1 MAETGPAA
9 PDSWFA
15 CRFDGPM
22 NPGGENHTGRERAA
36 TYRQLL
42 TVSPHHFT
50 LPSMERIRGTCVA
63 VDGRGILLRGPS
75 GAGKSDLALRLID
88 EGGRLV
94 SDDYTDIEDRDGR
107 LFASAPPEIRGMLE
121 VRGFG
126 VLRVTSE
133 RSVGLDVV
141 IDLTSADAPRMPA
154 SDKLEI
160 LGIFVPIFKLAP
172 FEASAP
178 AKVRLAVRLAT
189 GGIMQ
194 VP

>member
-1 MAETGPAA
+1 
-9 PDSWFA
+9 
-15 CRFDGPM
+15 M
-22 NPGGENHTGRERAA
+22 NPGGENYSGSATAA

-126 VLRVTSE
+126 VLRVISE
-133 RSVGLDVV
+133 HSVGLDVV